1 MRSFVMAGSHHYRLI
16 FRTRTR
22 ASELLFL
29 FLFYF
34 FCHFVKRPFLKLNF
48 GYLTI
53 FVLFKNCFYFL
64 NLVFSLK
71 IGIVLCVLTKK
82 L

>member
-1 MRSFVMAGSHHYRLI
+1 MRIIMRSFVMAGSHHYSLI

-34 FCHFVKRPFLKLNF
+34 YLFLKLNF